1 MFTSFYD
8 AEGTFPEFRDQDV
21 RTSWV
26 DRASALRQRHRFAL
40 PILATVFR
48 SMHVEADVVVCSSS
62 GWAHGVATEGKR
74 VVYCHSPAKWLHRRE
89 DYLGEHPGRLARLG
103 LQAVDRHVR
112 KFDHQS
118 ALRADTYVAN
128 SNFIADQVRDVYGID
143 AEVLPPPAGIGPHGP
158 QEPMPGIEPGFF
170 LTVARLLPYKNVHRT
185 IEAFSLLPGERL
197 VVVGEGAARAAFE
210 ALAPLNVRLLGGL
223 ADPQLRWLYANCRGV
238 IAASREDFGLTSVE
252 SAAFGKP
259 IAALRWGGFLDTIE
273 EGRSGVF
280 FDHPEPEEIAIAV
293 QLAAELEWDAER
305 IRAHAAVFREA
316 RFVERIR
323 RIAFA

>member
-1 MFTSFYD
+1 
-8 AEGTFPEFRDQDV
+8 
-21 RTSWV
+21 
-26 DRASALRQRHRFAL
+26 
-40 PILATVFR
+40 
-48 SMHVEADVVVCSSS
+48 
-62 GWAHGVATEGKR
+62 
-74 VVYCHSPAKWLHRRE
+74 
-89 DYLGEHPGRLARLG
+89 
-103 LQAVDRHVR
+103 
-112 KFDHQS
+112 
-118 ALRADTYVAN
+118 
-128 SNFIADQVRDVYGID
+128 
-143 AEVLPPPAGIGPHGP
+143 
-158 QEPMPGIEPGFF
+158 MPGIEPGFF
-170 LTVARLLPYKNVHRT
+170 LTVAHLLPYKNVHRT

-293 QLAAELEWDAER
+293 PACR
-305 IRAHAAVFREA
+305 
-316 RFVERIR
+316 
-323 RIAFA
+323 